1 MVARKG
7 SGDAEFSARLESEPE
22 GSKLESSRLE
32 GFIGL
37 VLALGWK
44 KG

>member
-1 MVARKG
+1 MV
-7 SGDAEFSARLESEPE
+7 SGDAEFSVRLEVSELE